1 MIMIAMDTSLKRVI
15 IIRITVVIH
24 RSLII
29 LMNSLLRWDI
39 AKKQMTMTSS
49 CGVLFSL
56 ILLRWEQFV
65 IIIMK
70 L

>member
-1 MIMIAMDTSLKRVI
+1 MIYQAMVMSMRKVI
-15 IIRITVVIH
+15 IIQITAIIRKIQITV
-24 RSLII
+24 
-29 LMNSLLRWDI
+29 MNNSLKWDI

-56 ILLRWEQFV
+56 ILLKWEQLV